1 VSYGAYYIRIAV
13 INLRGRSS
21 NRFNRFEFS
30 GRTTWFRENK
40 VAEYRA
46 LGYFLGMRVKTSISL
61 SPQIIDE
68 IDEIAG
74 ADKNRSRLI
83 EQAIAEFIA
92 RHRRGQREARDLE
105 ILNRSANELNREM
118 EDILEYQVEP

>member
-1 VSYGAYYIRIAV
+1 
-13 INLRGRSS
+13 
-21 NRFNRFEFS
+21 
-30 GRTTWFRENK
+30 
-40 VAEYRA
+40 
-46 LGYFLGMRVKTSISL
+46 MRVKTSISL

-105 ILNRSANELNREM
+105 ILNRSADELNREM